1 MSNEEKPQVPEEPQQ
16 TAPEESQ
23 EEVCEEQQSFTPD
36 VAPEEVEQQPE
47 GIGIEPRKKLQW
59 RFIVFSE

>member
-23 EEVCEEQQSFTPD
+23 QA
-36 VAPEEVEQQPE
+36 APEEPQEDVSEEQSSTEPK
-47 GIGIEPRKKLQW
+47 IGFGDATEQ
-59 RFIVFSE
+59 SSDE